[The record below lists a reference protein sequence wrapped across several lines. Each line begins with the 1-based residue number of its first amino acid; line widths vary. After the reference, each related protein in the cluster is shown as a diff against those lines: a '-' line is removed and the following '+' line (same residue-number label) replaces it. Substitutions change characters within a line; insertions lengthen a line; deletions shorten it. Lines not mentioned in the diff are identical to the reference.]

1 MMRTVGILCLA
12 AVSAFTTAPA
22 IAQSGCSI
30 EQVGGT
36 QRQIVRCG
44 TGITI
49 TVEPGAEYTLR
60 DRNGDGTVDR
70 VNLSSKALLLEASG
84 DAASSGFEVVA
95 PQAIAAV
102 RGTRW
107 AVDAEGAETSVF
119 VVEGQVAV
127 ARRNGEV
134 RVVLDAGEGVDV
146 DAGTG
151 ALTVRT
157 WPAARVNAL
166 LARFGL

>member
-1 MMRTVGILCLA
+1 MRTVGIFCLA
-12 AVSAFTTAPA
+12 TVAAFAAGPA
-22 IAQSGCSI
+22 FAQSGCSI
-30 EQVGGT
+30 EQLGGT
-36 QRQIVRCG
+36 QRHVVRCG

-49 TVEPGAEYTLR
+49 TVEPGAQYTLR

-70 VNLSSKALLLEASG
+70 VSLSSKALLLEASG
-84 DAASSGFEVVA
+84 NAATSGFEVVA

-127 ARRNGEV
+127 ARHNGTA

-151 ALTVRT
+151 PLTVKT
-157 WPAARVNAL
+157 WPARRVNAL